1 MTSRASF
8 QRLMV
13 TNGSRERCRRHEA
26 PRQLPGVHRRD
37 TRPVPPPSRPP
48 LAADRRLT
56 LQVPCDVKDEL
67 GHLPQQVSCH
77 GTGAQQ
83 LTEYE

>member
-8 QRLMV
+8 QLLMV
-13 TNGSRERCRRHEA
+13 TNGPRYRCCRHEA
-26 PRQLPGVHRRD
+26 PRQLPVHRRD

-67 GHLPQQVSCH
+67 GNFQQQVSCH
-77 GTGAQQ
+77 VTGVQQ
-83 LTEYE
+83 LTEYK

>member
-13 TNGSRERCRRHEA
+13 TNDARERCRRHEA
-26 PRQLPGVHRRD
+26 PRQLPGVYRTD

-56 LQVPCDVKDEL
+56 LQVSYDLKDEL
-67 GHLPQQVSCH
+67 GHLHQQVSCH